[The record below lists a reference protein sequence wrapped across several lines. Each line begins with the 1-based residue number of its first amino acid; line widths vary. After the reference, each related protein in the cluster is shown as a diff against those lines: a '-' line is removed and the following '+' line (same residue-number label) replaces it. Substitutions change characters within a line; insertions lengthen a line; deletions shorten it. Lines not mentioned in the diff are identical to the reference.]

1 MIMPLTRMHLIVASA
16 LVTLVFVGSFSA
28 AGIFDQDKTPSQTS
42 SQTTASTGTPVAADA
57 ANGPVIEL
65 VDIAFTPR
73 KITIPAN
80 TPTTITIVNNGAAVH
95 NFSIDELNV
104 RSGDLQAG
112 ETKRVTINAPAGTYD
127 FYCSIPGHRTAGM
140 VGALAVS

>member
-1 MIMPLTRMHLIVASA
+1 MHPTRIHLIIAAA

-28 AGIFDQDKTPSQTS
+28 AGIFDQDKTPSHTS
-42 SQTTASTGTPVAADA
+42 SQLTASTGTPVAADA

-73 KITIPAN
+73 KLTISAN
-80 TPTTITIVNNGAAVH
+80 TPTVITLVNNGAAVH
-95 NFSIDELNV
+95 NFSIDELNI

-112 ETKRVTINAPAGTYD
+112 ETKTVTIDAPAGTYT
-127 FYCSIPGHRTAGM
+127 FYCSIPGHRSAGM
-140 VGALAVS
+140 VGTLTVS